1 MAVTRKELKKISEKM
16 SVVTSMLSEVQ
27 DILGSDDYEMVYR
40 APACVDLLS
49 AVDLVDLA
57 KIANKKVQL
66 KRSYGM
72 YDGSFSIYG
81 TTFKA
86 SFLDDDAKYFL
97 DNGIVVMKGE

>member
-86 SFLDDDAKYFL
+86 SFLEDDAKYFL